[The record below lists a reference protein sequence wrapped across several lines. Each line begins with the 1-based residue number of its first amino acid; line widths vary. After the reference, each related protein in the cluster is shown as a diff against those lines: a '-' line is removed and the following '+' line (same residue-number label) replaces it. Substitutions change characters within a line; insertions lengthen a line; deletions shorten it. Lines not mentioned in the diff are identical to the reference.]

1 MASRCALASRRSL
14 PRPASASRRSRPSEP
29 PPPARRSSRPGS
41 IWRCRNAAIASPA
54 RSCPQRRCSPP
65 SPTRPIAIS
74 TPPCRGTSAAA
85 ARMSGSARESSTPPR
100 KGPDMSVDLS
110 RRQFLSAS
118 TALGGG
124 LLIGFRTG
132 AAHTA
137 EGAAGATFTPNAFI
151 RIGADGQ
158 IVLTMPYVEMGQ
170 GTYTSIPM
178 LIAEELEV
186 DLKQVRLEHAPP
198 NEKLYGNPLLG
209 GVQATGNSN
218 AIRAA
223 WLPLRQAGA
232 TARTML
238 VSAAAKRWNVDRE
251 SCRAQSGEVLHPP
264 TGRRAKYGDL
274 AADAARMP
282 VPEQVALKRPEDFK
296 LIGTPAK
303 RLDTPAKVNGTAVY
317 GIDVRPPGVKIA
329 TLAQSP
335 VFGGRVKSVDD
346 RAAKAVKGVHQ
357 IVRLDDAVAV
367 VADHMGAAKKGLAAL
382 VIDWDDG
389 PHAKLDTQ
397 QIVDQLEKASLNS
410 GAVAQ
415 NVANTDSAMASAVTR
430 VEATYQVPFL
440 AHATMEPMNCTAHVR
455 KDGCEIWVGNQVIP
469 RAQATAAKTTG
480 LPLDKVVVH
489 NHLLGGGFGRRLEI
503 DGVTRAVQIAMQ
515 VDGPVKVVWTREEDI
530 QHDMY
535 RPTFFDRLSAGLDG
549 KGAPVAWN
557 HRFAGSS
564 VIARWGPPF
573 FKDGLDPDT
582 TEGAIDLVYALPNT
596 HVEYVRV
603 EPPGI
608 PTAFWRSVG
617 PSHNVFV
624 VESFIDELAA
634 AAKQDPVAYRRA
646 LLDKAP
652 RAQAVLELAAQKSG
666 WGKPLPRGVG
676 RGVSV
681 QFVFATYLAQ
691 VAEVEVS
698 KDGAIHVRRVVC
710 AVDCGTVVNPDTVRA
725 QIQSAIIFG
734 LTAALRGEITLKG
747 GRVEQSNF
755 HDYPMLRMNE
765 APAIE
770 VHIVKSGEPPGG
782 MGEAGTSAAAPT
794 LTNAIFAAT
803 GKRIRKLPVANQA
816 AV

>member
-1 MASRCALASRRSL
+1 MIIDHITSR
-14 PRPASASRRSRPSEP
+14 SAG
-29 PPPARRSSRPGS
+29 AHRSSS
-41 IWRCRNAAIASPA
+41 E
-54 RSCPQRRCSPP
+54 
-65 SPTRPIAIS
+65 
-74 TPPCRGTSAAA
+74 
-85 ARMSGSARESSTPPR
+85 SG
-100 KGPDMSVDLS
+100 LS
-110 RRQFLSAS
+110 RRGFLQAG
-118 TALGGG
+118 AAAGGG
-124 LLIGFRTG
+124 LVLSLNLPF
-132 AAHTA
+132 
-137 EGAAGATFTPNAFI
+137 AAGDAEAADVFAPNAFI
-151 RIGADGQ
+151 RIEPSGQ
-158 IVLTMPYVEMGQ
+158 VVLTMPYVEMGQ

-198 NEKLYGNPLLG
+198 NEKLYGNPLIG
-209 GVQATGNSN
+209 GIQATGNSN

-223 WLPLRQAGA
+223 WQPLRQAGA

-238 VSAAAKRWNVDRE
+238 IAVAAKRWKVDPAT
-251 SCRAQSGEVLHPP
+251 CRAQSGEVLHPP
-264 TGRRAKYGDL
+264 TRRSIKYGEL
-274 AADAARMP
+274 LVDAARMP
-282 VPEQVALKRPEDFK
+282 VPKSVVLKRREDFK
-296 LIGTPAK
+296 LIGMPAK

-335 VFGGRVKSVDD
+335 VFGGRLKNVDD
-346 RAAKAVKGVHQ
+346 AAAKAVKGVRQ

-382 VIDWDDG
+382 VIEWDDG
-389 PHAKLDTQ
+389 PHAKLNTQ
-397 QIVDQLEKASLNS
+397 EIVGELEKATLNP

-415 NVANTDSAMASAVTR
+415 NIGDADKAMASAATK

-440 AHATMEPMNCTAHVR
+440 AHATMEPMNCTVHVR
-455 KDGCEIWVGNQVIP
+455 KDGCEVWVGNQVLG
-469 RAQATAAKTTG
+469 RAQVAAAKTAG

-489 NHLLGGGFGRRLEI
+489 NHLIGGGFGRRLEI
-503 DGVTRAVQIAMQ
+503 DGVVRAVEIAKH

-535 RPTFFDRLSAGLDG
+535 RPTFFDRLSAGLDE
-549 KGAPVAWN
+549 KGAPVAWK

-564 VIARWGPPF
+564 IIARWAPPLF
-573 FKDGLDPDT
+573 NNGLDPDT
-582 TEGAIDLVYALPNT
+582 TEGAIDLAYALPSL
-596 HVEYVRV
+596 HVEYARV

-624 VESFIDELAA
+624 TESFMDELAA
-634 AAKQDPVAYRRA
+634 AAKQDPVAYRLA
-646 LLDKAP
+646 LLDKTP
-652 RAQAVLELAAQKSG
+652 RAKAVLALAAEKAG
-666 WGKPLPRGVG
+666 WGQPLPQGVG

-698 KDGAIHVRRVVC
+698 KDGAVRVQRVVC

-734 LTAALRGEITLKG
+734 ITAALYGEITLKD
-747 GRVEQSNF
+747 GRVEQANF
-755 HDYPMLRMNE
+755 DTYQILRMNE

-770 VHIVKSGEPPGG
+770 VHIVQNFEPPGG
-782 MGEAGTSAAAPT
+782 MGEAGTSAIVPAV
-794 LTNAIFAAT
+794 TNAIYAAT
-803 GKRIRKLPVANQA
+803 GKRLRKLPVDTA
-816 AV
+816 ALKRPV

>member
-1 MASRCALASRRSL
+1 MTCNRIIDLV
-14 PRPASASRRSRPSEP
+14 
-29 PPPARRSSRPGS
+29 
-41 IWRCRNAAIASPA
+41 
-54 RSCPQRRCSPP
+54 
-65 SPTRPIAIS
+65 
-74 TPPCRGTSAAA
+74 
-85 ARMSGSARESSTPPR
+85 ESD
-100 KGPDMSVDLS
+100 GVDLS
-110 RRQFLSAS
+110 RRRFLSVSA
-118 TALGGG
+118 AVGGG
-124 LLIGFRTG
+124 LVIGFTTG
-132 AAHTA
+132 PSIGAGDAAQS
-137 EGAAGATFTPNAFI
+137 GAFTPNAFV
-151 RIGADGQ
+151 RIGSDGQ

-198 NEKLYGNPLLG
+198 NEKLYANPLL

-218 AIRAA
+218 AIRGA
-223 WLPLRQAGA
+223 WQPLRQAGA
-232 TARTML
+232 TARAML
-238 VSAAAKRWNVDRE
+238 VSAAAKRWNVDPA
-251 SCRAQSGEVLHPP
+251 SCRAQGGEVRHAP
-264 TGRRAKYGDL
+264 TRRRLKYGEL
-274 AADAARMP
+274 AGDAAGMP
-282 VPEQVALKRPEDFK
+282 VPENVALKPRKDFK

-335 VFGGRVKSVDD
+335 VFGGRLKSVDD
-346 RAAKAVKGVHQ
+346 AAAKAVKGVRQ

-367 VADHMGAAKKGLAAL
+367 VADYMWAAKQGLAAL
-382 VIDWDDG
+382 VIEWDDG
-389 PHAKLDTQ
+389 PHAKLNTDE
-397 QIVDQLEKASLNS
+397 ILGALEQATLIA

-415 NVANTDSAMASAVTR
+415 NVGNIDSAMASAVTK

-455 KDGCEIWVGNQVIP
+455 KDGCEIWVGNQALG
-469 RAQATAAKTTG
+469 RAQATAATTTG

-489 NHLLGGGFGRRLEI
+489 NHLIGGGFGRRLEV

-515 VDGPVKVVWTREEDI
+515 VEGPVKVVWTREEDI

-535 RPTFFDRLSAGLDG
+535 RPCFFDRISAGLDE

-564 VIARWGPPF
+564 IIARWLPPAF
-573 FKDGLDPDT
+573 NNGLDPDT
-582 TEGAIDLVYALPNT
+582 TEGAINLAYALPNM
-596 HVEYVRV
+596 HVEYLRV

-624 VESFIDELAA
+624 TESFMDELAA

-652 RAQAVLELAAQKSG
+652 RAKAVLELAAQKAG
-666 WGKPLPRGVG
+666 WGKPLPEGVG

-698 KDGAIHVRRVVC
+698 KDGAVRVRRVVC

-734 LTAALRGEITLKG
+734 ITAALHGEITLKD

-770 VHIVKSGEPPGG
+770 VYIVNSGEPPGG
-782 MGEAGTSAAAPT
+782 MGEAGTSAIAPAV
-794 LTNAIFAAT
+794 TNAIFAAT

-816 AV
+816 ALG

>member
-1 MASRCALASRRSL
+1 M
-14 PRPASASRRSRPSEP
+14 
-29 PPPARRSSRPGS
+29 
-41 IWRCRNAAIASPA
+41 
-54 RSCPQRRCSPP
+54 
-65 SPTRPIAIS
+65 
-74 TPPCRGTSAAA
+74 TSN
-85 ARMSGSARESSTPPR
+85 RIIDVVESD
-100 KGPDMSVDLS
+100 GVDLS
-110 RRQFLSAS
+110 RRRFLSLSA
-118 TALGGG
+118 AVGGG
-124 LLIGFRTG
+124 LLIGFTTG
-132 AAHTA
+132 PSIGTADAAQNVA
-137 EGAAGATFTPNAFI
+137 SPPFTPNAFV

-186 DLKQVRLEHAPP
+186 SLSQVRVEHAPP
-198 NEKLYGNPLLG
+198 DEKLYANPLL

-218 AIRAA
+218 AVRGA
-223 WLPLRQAGA
+223 WQPLRQAGA

-238 VSAAAKRWNVDRE
+238 VSAAAKRWNVDPA
-251 SCRAQSGEVLHPP
+251 SCRALSGVVIHAP
-264 TGRRAKYGDL
+264 TGRKLKYGDL

-282 VPEQVALKRPEDFK
+282 VPANVALKRPEDFK

-303 RLDTPAKVNGTAVY
+303 RLDTPSKVNGTAIY
-317 GIDVRPPGVKIA
+317 GIDARPPGVKIA

-346 RAAKAVKGVHQ
+346 AKAKSVKGVRQ

-382 VIDWDDG
+382 VIEWDDG
-389 PHAKLDTQ
+389 PHANLDTR
-397 QIVDQLEKASLNS
+397 QIVAELEKATLKS

-415 NVANTDSAMASAVTR
+415 NIGDADKALAGAATK
-430 VEATYQVPFL
+430 VEAIYQVPFL
-440 AHATMEPMNCTAHVR
+440 AHATMEPMNCTVHVR
-455 KDGCEIWVGNQVIP
+455 KDGCEIWVGNQALARV
-469 RAQATAAKTTG
+469 QATAAKTTG

-489 NHLLGGGFGRRLEI
+489 NHLIGGGFGRRLEI

-515 VDGPVKVVWTREEDI
+515 VEGPVKVVWTREEDI

-535 RPTFFDRLSAGLDG
+535 RPCFFDRLSAGLDG
-549 KGAPVAWN
+549 NGMPVAWN
-557 HRFAGSS
+557 NRFAGSS
-564 VIARWGPPF
+564 IIARWLPPGF
-573 FKDGLDPDT
+573 NNGLDPDT
-582 TEGAIDLVYALPNT
+582 TEGAIDLVYALPNV

-624 VESFIDELAA
+624 TESFIDELAV

-646 LLDKAP
+646 LLDKSP
-652 RAQAVLELAAQKSG
+652 RAKAVLELAAEKAG
-666 WGKPLPRGVG
+666 WGRPLPERVG

-691 VAEVEVS
+691 VAEVEVA
-698 KDGAIHVRRVVC
+698 KDGAVRVRRVVC

-725 QIQSAIIFG
+725 QIQSAVIFG
-734 LTAALRGEITLKG
+734 ITAALHGEITLKG

-755 HDYPMLRMNE
+755 HDYQMLRMSE
-765 APAIE
+765 TPAIE
-770 VHIVKSGEPPGG
+770 VYIVNSTEPPGG
-782 MGEAGTSAAAPT
+782 MGEAGTSAITPAV
-794 LTNAIFAAT
+794 TNAIHAAT
-803 GKRIRKLPVANQA
+803 GMRVRKLPVANQA
-816 AV
+816 KQV